1 MFLKIRLYRKAT
13 LPCVFVRTQGGGQ
26 SWSIGGFVKKF
37 LPKGKNEMILPDDN
51 NPTIVWDPDKQRWV
65 NTDGDD
71 EEEEK
76 NKAPPPKDSDLMGEF
91 IYLIH
96 PTSAAALVTI

>member
-1 MFLKIRLYRKAT
+1 MT
-13 LPCVFVRTQGGGQ
+13 T
-26 SWSIGGFVKKF
+26 SWSIGGFVKKL

-51 NPTIVWDPDKQRWV
+51 NPTIVWDPDKKRWI

-76 NKAPPPKDSDLMGEF
+76 NKAPPPKDSDLMGK
-91 IYLIH
+91 
-96 PTSAAALVTI
+96 LVVLYCVFRSSNMS